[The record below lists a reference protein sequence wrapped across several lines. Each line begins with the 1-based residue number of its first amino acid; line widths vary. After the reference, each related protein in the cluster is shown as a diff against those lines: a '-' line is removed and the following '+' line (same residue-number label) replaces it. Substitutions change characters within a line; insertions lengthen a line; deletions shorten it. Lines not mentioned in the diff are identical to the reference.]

1 MKLRENCQLV
11 SLPHFGPEQTCLFA
25 KPFQPDY
32 FTKKQGRNKSL
43 YDPVLIIH

>member
-25 KPFQPDY
+25 KPFQPDKRTLETWDDGL
-32 FTKKQGRNKSL
+32 F
-43 YDPVLIIH
+43 